1 MTEKQYKKLLIDTIQ
16 IEDNEDK
23 DKIIELLKI
32 STISFQEE
40 YEFTYHLPDHRKEHI
55 IISIIPEKLQEIKK
69 YKDIENA
76 EVEDL
81 IPFRLIERGI
91 NRIFHD
97 LEDMYFE
104 DEYEEKSAIV
114 PQIEEFASKNNVALE
129 KGWKVEVARNMKHML
144 KNKNIMQEIK
154 DEDME
159 IWKKIFIDF
168 DK

>member
-1 MTEKQYKKLLIDTIQ
+1 MCGKTEKLPFVILDSDKSGNDAKKKLQSGL
-16 IEDNEDK
+16 
-23 DKIIELLKI
+23 
-32 STISFQEE
+32 
-40 YEFTYHLPDHRKEHI
+40 YKEC
-55 IISIIPEKLQEIKK
+55 
-69 YKDIENA
+69 
-76 EVEDL
+76 
-81 IPFRLIERGI
+81 PFRLIERGI

>member
-1 MTEKQYKKLLIDTIQ
+1 MLVYCVEKQRSYLLLFLDSDKSGNDAKKKLQSGLYK
-16 IEDNEDK
+16 EC
-23 DKIIELLKI
+23 
-32 STISFQEE
+32 
-40 YEFTYHLPDHRKEHI
+40 PDRI
-55 IISIIPEKLQEIKK
+55 LEIKK